1 MADVDFILKPLGD
14 KIVVRPDKRILSSVI
29 IVDNKEADNTGT
41 VVAVGPGKKVNG
53 RREAM
58 PIQVGDH
65 IRFGTMNKDP
75 KEEYLKFQEY
85 FTNGERYLIMSW
97 QDVCFLTEEDYAEKT
112 TKEGLAM
119 EIAS

>member
-1 MADVDFILKPLGD
+1 MADTDFILKPLND

-29 IVDNKEADNTGT
+29 LVNNKEYDNMGT

-58 PIQVGDH
+58 PVAVGDYV
-65 IRFGTMNKDP
+65 RFGTMSDNPKD
-75 KEEYLKFQEY
+75 EYLKYQEY

-97 QDVCFLTEEDYAEKT
+97 QDVCFVQEPA
-112 TKEGLAM
+112 
-119 EIAS
+119 

>member
-14 KIVVRPDKRILSSVI
+14 KIVVRPDKRTLSTTL
-29 IVDNKEADNTGT
+29 IVTNNEYDNMGT

-58 PIQVGDH
+58 PVEVGQFV
-65 IRFGTMNKDP
+65 RFGTMSDNQKD
-75 KEEYLKFQEY
+75 EYLKYQEY

-97 QDVCFLTEEDYAEKT
+97 QDVCFVQD
-112 TKEGLAM
+112 KEQSNGN
-119 EIAS
+119 